1 MQTKRGRK
9 KTTDDA
15 TGTTVG
21 GIRAATGIPCRRSSR
36 VVEPAEEDKTRA
48 HRRDIYTFFGCWTH
62 RLFQIVESSF
72 VKRTRAR
79 EISISIVP
87 AGRHRST
94 QSRDDSPALRRSSR
108 HVSFYVR
115 VFLRGCLKNP
125 RQHASSSC
133 ERTTKRR
140 WRLATVDEYALV
152 VDAWD
157 NDAGIVVR
165 ECGRPDRTRSNRTNR
180 SNR

>member
-1 MQTKRGRK
+1 MPNVRLCRRNAGEKRR
-9 KTTDDA
+9 
-15 TGTTVG
+15 
-21 GIRAATGIPCRRSSR
+21 RMIPCRRSRASR
-36 VVEPAEEDKTRA
+36 RRQDART
-48 HRRDIYTFFGCWTH
+48 HRRDIYTFLGCWTHH

-79 EISISIVP
+79 E
-87 AGRHRST
+87 RDFDFNRSGGT
-94 QSRDDSPALRRSSR
+94 PSFDAVARRFSRGVTVIAPR
-108 HVSFYVR
+108 HVYVR

-133 ERTTKRR
+133 ARTTKRR

-157 NDAGIVVR
+157 NDAGVVVR
-165 ECGRPDRTRSNRTNR
+165 ECGRPDRTRSNRTNGT
-180 SNR
+180 NR